1 MVKEGEPSLSLP
13 SAAESDHNHSVEE
26 ETAVAEPLQK
36 SKEILQKNKEILQK
50 SKEILKKFKESY
62 RTSQE
67 SKELLGVVDISMD
80 IYHLHCSRESIPFG
94 RPLSS
99 ILSVQTYFLKQFS
112 KLLLINIVAL
122 VYRGALLKDLQL
134 SHEFRN
140 VVVHKRDLTLF
151 TNNQSK

>member
-1 MVKEGEPSLSLP
+1 MVKKGEPALSLP

-80 IYHLHCSRESIPFG
+80 IY
-94 RPLSS
+94 
-99 ILSVQTYFLKQFS
+99 FLKHVLHVFS
-112 KLLLINIVAL
+112 ML
-122 VYRGALLKDLQL
+122 Y
-134 SHEFRN
+134 
-140 VVVHKRDLTLF
+140 
-151 TNNQSK
+151 

>member
-1 MVKEGEPSLSLP
+1 MVKEGEPALPPP

-26 ETAVAEPLQK
+26 ETAVTEPLQK
-36 SKEILQKNKEILQK
+36 SKEILQK

-80 IYHLHCSRESIPFG
+80 IYHLHCGRESIPFG

-112 KLLLINIVAL
+112 K
-122 VYRGALLKDLQL
+122 
-134 SHEFRN
+134 F
-140 VVVHKRDLTLF
+140 
-151 TNNQSK
+151 

>member
-1 MVKEGEPSLSLP
+1 
-13 SAAESDHNHSVEE
+13 
-26 ETAVAEPLQK
+26 
-36 SKEILQKNKEILQK
+36 
-50 SKEILKKFKESY
+50 
-62 RTSQE
+62 
-67 SKELLGVVDISMD
+67 MD
-80 IYHLHCSRESIPFG
+80 IYHLHCGRESIPFG

-151 TNNQSK
+151 TNNQSKWILVNFFLLILNIVWTAFCKIFSGTPHLTIFGGPKYANYGQTWPNMAKYVFLAHILASIFHAQHIFLFAFYTSPL

>member
-1 MVKEGEPSLSLP
+1 MVKEGKPALSPP

-36 SKEILQKNKEILQK
+36 PKEILQK